1 MNVNS
6 VNNVAAYTATTNTKT
21 YTKSSNDTSTT
32 TDNSGVVYEKGTNT
46 SSKTIY
52 AKEDVVARLKADAD
66 SRTAQL
72 KSLVEKMMSQ
82 QGVKIGEAD
91 DMWKFLASGD
101 YTVTPEVKAQA
112 QADIADDGYWGV
124 EQTSDRIIEFA
135 KALVGDGPDKAESM
149 RAAFE
154 KGFKAATK
162 AWGKD
167 LPDISQKT
175 YDAVM
180 KKFDDWAGVNK
191 DDDTKSNETTSTETK

>member
-1 MNVNS
+1 
-6 VNNVAAYTATTNTKT
+6 
-21 YTKSSNDTSTT
+21 
-32 TDNSGVVYEKGTNT
+32 
-46 SSKTIY
+46 
-52 AKEDVVARLKADAD
+52 
-66 SRTAQL
+66 
-72 KSLVEKMMSQ
+72 
-82 QGVKIGEAD
+82 
-91 DMWKFLASGD
+91 
-101 YTVTPEVKAQA
+101 
-112 QADIADDGYWGV
+112 
-124 EQTSDRIIEFA
+124 
-135 KALVGDGPDKAESM
+135 M